1 MLWLILLTPKKT
13 EQTQAQI
20 KFPRAFQGL
29 FVPAR
34 YKVYYGGRGGAKS
47 WAVAGALPI
56 KGMQKKIRVLCAR
69 EFQTSIADSVHKL
82 LGERIEAM
90 GLSSFYEVQN
100 TRIIGANGTEFIF
113 KGLRHNIQEIKSTE
127 GIDICWVEEAQSVS
141 EESWSVLIPTIRE
154 SNSEIWVTFNPID
167 DTDPT
172 YQRFVVNPPPNS
184 IIKKV
189 SWRDNPWFPDVLRQ
203 EMEYL
208 KRVDFDAY
216 KHVWEGE
223 TKSISDAVIFRGK
236 VEVRAFE
243 TPEDIQRFYFG
254 ADWGF
259 AQDPTVLVRAFV
271 VDNTLFVDHEA
282 YGIGVDIDKTPDL
295 FDKVPEA
302 RRWPIYADCAR
313 PETISY
319 IKRKGFNICGAAKWG
334 GSVEDGIAFL
344 RSFEKIVVHERCKH
358 TAEEFRLY
366 KYKVDQKTGDVL
378 PIIVDANNHTIDSL
392 RYALS
397 KLIRNKRNP
406 AKVLSFTGGEIE

>member
-1 MLWLILLTPKKT
+1 
-13 EQTQAQI
+13 
-20 KFPRAFQGL
+20 
-29 FVPAR
+29 
-34 YKVYYGGRGGAKS
+34 
-47 WAVAGALPI
+47 
-56 KGMQKKIRVLCAR
+56 MQKKIRVLCAR

-100 TRIIGANGTEFIF
+100 TRILGANGTEFIF

-127 GIDICWVEEAQSVS
+127 GIDICWVEEGQSVS
-141 EESWSVLIPTIRE
+141 EESWSVLIPTVRE
-154 SNSEIWVTFNPID
+154 NNSEIWVTFNPID
-167 DTDPT
+167 DNDPT

-282 YGIGVDIDKTPDL
+282 YGIGVDIDKTPAL
-295 FDKVPEA
+295 FDRVPES
-302 RRWPIYADCAR
+302 RKWPIYADSAR

-319 IKRKGFNICGAAKWG
+319 MRRAGFNISAAEKWS

-344 RSFEKIVVHERCKH
+344 RSFERIVIHERCKH
-358 TAEEFRLY
+358 AAEEARLY
-366 KYKVDQKTGDVL
+366 KYKVDTRTGEVL
-378 PIIVDANNHTIDSL
+378 PVIVDAHNHVIDAL
-392 RYALS
+392 RYAIS
-397 KLIRNKRNP
+397 KLVRNP
-406 AKVLSFTGGEIE
+406 RRPMSINSFSGEVMQ